1 MLESITVNYEARDF
15 FGSMELRSDTCNY
28 PRADDVNRALR
39 AVTRGGVYAHFNY
52 GGGSSDCVYVDGVD
66 EEQGTWTL
74 IHWVRG
80 NSKDAPV
87 RIAPSEARKRIRAAI
102 KA

>member
-15 FGSMELRSDTCNY
+15 FGNLELRSDTCHC
-28 PRADDVNRALR
+28 PSGKDVDRALR
-39 AVTRGGVYAHFNY
+39 AVTMGGVYAHFAY
-52 GGGSSDCVYVDGVD
+52 GDGQRDCAYRDGLD

-74 IHWVRG
+74 IHWVRD
-80 NSKDAPV
+80 NSQDAPERV
-87 RIAPSEARKRIRAAI
+87 EPREARKRIRAAI